1 MKETNMN
8 AFNIKED
15 YYLRQFL
22 NSKSVSSVAVN
33 LCLNG
38 MESDMG
44 YASQAE
50 GIVLRTQMV
59 PVSEFIILRMNSWSI
74 WLMVKD

>member
-1 MKETNMN
+1 MFLIRKKS
-8 AFNIKED
+8 AD
-15 YYLRQFL
+15 LRQFL
-22 NSKSVSSVAVN
+22 NSGSALSVEVN

-59 PVSEFIILRMNSWSI
+59 PVSESIILRMSSWSI
-74 WLMVKD
+74 RLMAKD

>member
-1 MKETNMN
+1 MVLILKKS
-8 AFNIKED
+8 AD
-15 YYLRQFL
+15 LRRFL
-22 NSKSVSSVAVN
+22 NSRSASSVAVN

-38 MESDMG
+38 MVSDMG

-50 GIVLRTQMV
+50 GIALRRQMV

-74 WLMVKD
+74 WLMAKD